1 MAESLLPRRCK
12 VCRAEQVYRDSRWTT
27 VKPAR
32 SNARHSHA
40 WRPIGTSSTTRN
52 RKLECHEC
60 DGGTI
65 AYCSRAQIIRGLLV
79 CPCGSPMMPAS
90 LEDACLALEH
100 GHLSEEDVDR
110 HPENEMFARYEE
122 RASHAQQGA
131 ARRGR
136 IRNESHVI
144 AAGYVAAERYEDN
157 ARRRLAAIAPSPEP
171 MCF

>member
-1 MAESLLPRRCK
+1 
-12 VCRAEQVYRDSRWTT
+12 
-27 VKPAR
+27 
-32 SNARHSHA
+32 
-40 WRPIGTSSTTRN
+40 
-52 RKLECHEC
+52 
-60 DGGTI
+60 
-65 AYCSRAQIIRGLLV
+65 
-79 CPCGSPMMPAS
+79 MPAS